1 MNNFFKQIFY
11 LACLIILLVL
21 PFFVFAD
28 FQAGH
33 MKNLESVG
41 LDSGYQEAEISSMS
55 QYVGTVISAF
65 FSLLGVIFTVLILY
79 AGFKWMKASGRE
91 EEVKT
96 AQDIIRRAIIGL
108 IITVS
113 AYAISNFIFE
123 AL

>member
-21 PFFVFAD
+21 PFFVFAA
-28 FQAGH
+28 FQGDH

-55 QYVGTVISAF
+55 QYVGTVIEVF
-65 FSLLGVIFTVLILY
+65 FSLLGIIFTVLILY
-79 AGFKWMKASGRE
+79 AGFKWMKARGRE
-91 EEVKT
+91 EEVKA